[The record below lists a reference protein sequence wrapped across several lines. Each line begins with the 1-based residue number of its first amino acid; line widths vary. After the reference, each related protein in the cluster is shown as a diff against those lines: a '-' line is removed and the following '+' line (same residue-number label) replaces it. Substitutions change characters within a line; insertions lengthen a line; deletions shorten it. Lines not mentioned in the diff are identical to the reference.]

1 MNILLSRTPKHLLT
15 MIVDYWI
22 ISFAY
27 SLGERI
33 WHKETPAALNG
44 DHDQIVIFRS
54 WCSTLWRIKSRSKH
68 NSILEER

>member
-27 SLGERI
+27 SLGER
-33 WHKETPAALNG
+33 
-44 DHDQIVIFRS
+44 V
-54 WCSTLWRIKSRSKH
+54 
-68 NSILEER
+68 

>member
-27 SLGERI
+27 SLGERV
-33 WHKETPAALNG
+33 WHKVTPAALNG
-44 DHDQIVIFRS
+44 DHDQIVIFR
-54 WCSTLWRIKSRSKH
+54 
-68 NSILEER
+68 